1 MFPRNF
7 GSKDLPSYSVCAL
20 LSLSFICQLYNFS
33 GKIFIYTSKILVDFI
48 FFQRNYKCRN
58 LINNVI
64 LKSEI
69 TVLLA
74 INHII
79 FGH

>member
-1 MFPRNF
+1 M
-7 GSKDLPSYSVCAL
+7 SAIK
-20 LSLSFICQLYNFS
+20 FS
-33 GKIFIYTSKILVDFI
+33 GKMFIYAGKILIDFI

-69 TVLLA
+69 ILLE
-74 INHII
+74 INHIM
-79 FGH
+79 FGY